1 MSIYQA
7 IVLGLGFLVLFGAG
21 YLITTTDNA
30 GILKTTIT
38 QTTDTADIATSTLVA
53 RLEGYYLCDS
63 ESGCSSPS
71 SLTITQDG
79 EVRMTTSYSEGVE
92 ILEETGTWKDEKGSG
107 LKIFLTGT
115 DSGLYPVPKSFFV
128 KYVSS
133 SSLSGIDFDSATYKD
148 WIRPVFIKQE
158 KNEL

>member
-1 MSIYQA
+1 
-7 IVLGLGFLVLFGAG
+7 
-21 YLITTTDNA
+21 
-30 GILKTTIT
+30 
-38 QTTDTADIATSTLVA
+38 
-53 RLEGYYLCDS
+53 
-63 ESGCSSPS
+63 
-71 SLTITQDG
+71 
-79 EVRMTTSYSEGVE
+79 MTTSYSEGVE